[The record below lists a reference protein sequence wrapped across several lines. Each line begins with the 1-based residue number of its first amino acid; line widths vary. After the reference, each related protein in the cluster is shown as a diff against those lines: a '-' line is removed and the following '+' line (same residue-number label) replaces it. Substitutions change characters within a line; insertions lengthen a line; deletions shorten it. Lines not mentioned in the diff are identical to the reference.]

1 MSNTLFNNHQLINNS
16 NQYFFEKKYVSINSE
31 DRDITKYPN
40 PAEFEMLLPQEYLNI
55 ASARL
60 HSWSFPA
67 NYDVF
72 SESYFNILMTFKM
85 TTLYN
90 PGEHALSDPLSEGIF
105 AALYYNRDK
114 NIVTN
119 IEPGFYNPDQ
129 MATELTNKFNASVT
143 VVINSFFNNP
153 SEWQGA
159 DYSYAKSLFENSDG
173 YDRFQIVYNSVSQKL
188 WFGNNADQ
196 FVLTNSSSAYNSR
209 TFVNNNCLRRN
220 QLPEFTNWGL
230 PSYLGFTRCDA
241 DSYSVD
247 EYLEL
252 FPVEGPIYTALKEG
266 NYLPRFYYGDAVPDS
281 YDDGFWLK
289 PTPTLTGSKV
299 YFLRPPFKI
308 SFMGPA
314 YMYMEI
320 DGWNCIDETSPY
332 NITPYTIT
340 NNQTNSVVNSS
351 FAKIAI
357 PTTPI
362 SQWFDND
369 MTPYKYWNPPAERI
383 SKIKLK
389 FRYHNGQL
397 VEFGQFHYS
406 FMLELNI
413 LKPQQE
419 RSYSIVNSFDLSQKQ
434 SFASKYL

>member
-1 MSNTLFNNHQLINNS
+1 MSYTNFNNHQLIKNS
-16 NQYFFEKKYVSINSE
+16 NQYFLEKKYVSINSE

-60 HSWSFPA
+60 QSWSFPA

-72 SESYFNILMTFKM
+72 SEAYYNVLMTFKM
-85 TTLYN
+85 NNLYN
-90 PGEHALSDPLSEGIF
+90 PLETGVTVPLIVGIYQALLNYG
-105 AALYYNRDK
+105 DK
-114 NIVTN
+114 DMIVR

-129 MATELTNKFNASVT
+129 MARELTNKFNETAT
-143 VVINSFFNNP
+143 IIINDFFSSNA
-153 SEWQGA
+153 E
-159 DYSYAKSLFENSDG
+159 YAYLKPLFEIAGG
-173 YDRFQIVYNSVSQKL
+173 YNRFNIVYNHVSQKL

-196 FVLTNSSSAYNSR
+196 FVLTNNSSAYNAR
-209 TFVNNNCLRRN
+209 LIVNNNCLRRN
-220 QLPEFTNWGL
+220 QLPEFTSWGL
-230 PSYLGFTRCDA
+230 PSYLGFTRCNEHA
-241 DSYSVD
+241 YSVD

-252 FPVEGPIYTALKEG
+252 FPVEGRVYTALKDG
-266 NYLPRFYYGDAVPDS
+266 DILPRFSYGDAVPHS
-281 YDDGFWLK
+281 YDDGFWL
-289 PTPTLTGSKV
+289 TPALYKANV
-299 YFLRPPFKI
+299 YFLHAQFKI

-332 NITPYTIT
+332 NLTPYTATT
-340 NNQTNSVVNSS
+340 NQINSVVNSS

-383 SKIKLK
+383 SKIKVK
-389 FRYHNGQL
+389 IRYHNGML
-397 VEFGQFHYS
+397 VEFGQFNYS

-419 RSYSIVNSFDLSQKQ
+419 RSYSLVNAFDLAHTHGFDKM
-434 SFASKYL
+434 K